1 MTVCLRVLMTAL
13 LFLMVG
19 CATKMEESKRL
30 DNPQSAPKGLAFIWS
45 AAKPPAFSNLPAFGA
60 AMLGTPASKYWEN
73 YDSEFSSFG
82 TSLKLRLEEEVSLKT
97 VSVVALSAKHSQQQL
112 DSEIKGP
119 RSDTAVVV
127 MYPERV
133 TSYCSPGCY
142 AFKVRVN
149 YLSPGSRKTVWTG
162 LIDLPPKA
170 KHSDPFDPLA
180 LDFYTALAKQL
191 STERL
196 LPQ

>member
-1 MTVCLRVLMTAL
+1 MVFCLRALITTLLLLMA
-13 LFLMVG
+13 G
-19 CATKMEESKRL
+19 CATTIQESKRL
-30 DNPQSAPKGLAFIWS
+30 SDPQSTPKGLAFIWS
-45 AAKPPAFSNLPAFGA
+45 AAKPPAFSALPAFGA
-60 AMLGTPASKYWEN
+60 AMIGTSASKSWEN
-73 YDSEFSSFG
+73 YDSEFSAFG
-82 TSLKLRLEEEVSLKT
+82 TSLKQRLEEEPSLKA
-97 VSVVALSAKHSQQQL
+97 VSVVALPAKHTQQQL
-112 DSEIKGP
+112 DSETKGA

-133 TSYCSPGCY
+133 TSYCTPGCY